1 MAVLYLGESMYF
13 HKGEYKNDKAAL
25 KSRNSFAVWKI
36 LSFKKKKRI
45 LIRRLRKDRLF
56 LVISNFGYVSYV
68 SFQDSPTSSNF
79 NNNLQLYLAI

>member
-36 LSFKKKKRI
+36 LSFKKKK
-45 LIRRLRKDRLF
+45 KESWFD
-56 LVISNFGYVSYV
+56 V
-68 SFQDSPTSSNF
+68 
-79 NNNLQLYLAI
+79 

>member
-36 LSFKKKKRI
+36 LSFKKKKKNLDSTFKEGSI
-45 LIRRLRKDRLF
+45 ISCNKQLWVCFLCFIPGFPHLF
-56 LVISNFGYVSYV
+56 EF
-68 SFQDSPTSSNF
+68 
-79 NNNLQLYLAI
+79 